1 MTASVAPVPV
11 DAAPAPR
18 TGPAGGGPGRRRGG
32 ALAALYLDSTNPAV
46 RAQAIQLLQNSLQLS
61 ASPFSRSS

>member
-1 MTASVAPVPV
+1 VQFDKERARLFKLLGDPLSARDVPV
-11 DAAPAPR
+11 LN
-18 TGPAGGGPGRRRGG
+18 